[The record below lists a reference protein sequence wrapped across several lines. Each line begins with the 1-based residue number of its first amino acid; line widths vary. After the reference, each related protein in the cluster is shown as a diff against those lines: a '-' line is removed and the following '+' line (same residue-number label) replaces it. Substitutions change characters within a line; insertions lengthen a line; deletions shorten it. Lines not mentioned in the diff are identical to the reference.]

1 MKKLRKQIRA
11 FTLIE
16 LLVVIAIIAILAA
29 MLLPALAKAKARAL
43 RTQCINNLKQD
54 GLGFRQWAID
64 NDSRFP
70 MTVGSAQGGAAEYSS
85 GANPAAS
92 RTYQVFACL
101 SNELN
106 TPKVLNCPADDRS
119 VASVFGIPSVTTQVG
134 FTNNGACS
142 YFVGV
147 DANETY
153 PSMFL
158 MGDRNI
164 GAGTAGA
171 NTAAAKS
178 YSEDTAANA
187 LQCLGTNSGTMV
199 AAWTGKQHQN
209 QGNIGLSDG
218 SVQSWSISKLRDG
231 AANSGDSVHTAN
243 GFVGTPVVNRMMFPF

>member
-1 MKKLRKQIRA
+1 MKKLRQQIRA

-70 MTVGSAQGGAAEYSS
+70 MSVGTAQGGASELCGMGTATALP
-85 GANPAAS
+85 G
-92 RTYQVFACL
+92 RTYDVFGTL

-106 TPKVLNCPADDRS
+106 TPKVLACPADDRTI
-119 VASVFGIPSVTTQVG
+119 ASVFGRPATTTQIG
-134 FTNNGACS
+134 FTNNGTCS

-147 DANETY
+147 DANETL

-164 GAGTAGA
+164 GPGTAGQ
-171 NTAAAKS
+171 NAAAPSS
-178 YSEDTAANA
+178 YCDTGMTAMQAI
-187 LQCLGTNSGTMV
+187 GTNSSATGMK
-199 AAWTGKQHQN
+199 AAWTTKQHM
-209 QGNIGLSDG
+209 
-218 SVQSWSISKLRDG
+218 W
-231 AANSGDSVHTAN
+231 
-243 GFVGTPVVNRMMFPF
+243 RMVS